1 MVQYYQIAGRKVGSH
16 YLAMGVLTAMF
27 GGVYASLSGPS
38 KVPKAGTT
46 PPINAAS
53 SDEADFIKSVPS
65 SKHSELPVDCQAT

>member
-53 SDEADFIKSVPS
+53 SDEADFIKKFLEDNSGKGKS
-65 SKHSELPVDCQAT
+65 EGKH